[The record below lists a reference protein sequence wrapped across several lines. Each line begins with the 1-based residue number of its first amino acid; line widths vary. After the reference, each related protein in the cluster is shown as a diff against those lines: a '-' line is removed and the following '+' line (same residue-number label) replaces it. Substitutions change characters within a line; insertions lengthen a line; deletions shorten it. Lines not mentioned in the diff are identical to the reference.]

1 MANIIGRS
9 QNDASVALVP
19 ETAPRPDAGAAP
31 FGCVFLTASAH
42 EAELVSGLI
51 EFARIHIYRAVN
63 LDDAESLLS
72 HTRTRVLLSNTNF
85 RGGGWRD
92 VLRMVAGL
100 LRPAAVVVASEAR
113 DERLW
118 VDVLERGAYDFIL
131 KPFCAWELNLILKN
145 GYIHATTNGL
155 RYCAAGPEGR
165 I

>member
-1 MANIIGRS
+1 
-9 QNDASVALVP
+9 
-19 ETAPRPDAGAAP
+19 
-31 FGCVFLTASAH
+31 
-42 EAELVSGLI
+42 
-51 EFARIHIYRAVN
+51 
-63 LDDAESLLS
+63 
-72 HTRTRVLLSNTNF
+72 
-85 RGGGWRD
+85 
-92 VLRMVAGL
+92 MVAGL

-155 RYCAAGPEGR
+155 RCCAAGPEGR